1 MKILLK
7 ILLLLVAALWIVGA
21 YFFLTNN
28 DKSPKFIGFG
38 VLILTLV
45 LMPLFIYHR
54 YNGKDLKR
62 YSLKHNDPN
71 ASRIDD

>member
-1 MKILLK
+1 MKIILQTLLALVL
-7 ILLLLVAALWIVGA
+7 ILWSIGA
-21 YFFLTNN
+21 ILHLT
-28 DKSPKFIGFG
+28 DHEKSPIFIGIG

-54 YNGKDLKR
+54 YNGKDLTK

-71 ASRIDD
+71 ASRIED

>member
-1 MKILLK
+1 MI
-7 ILLLLVAALWIVGA
+7 VMGLWIVGA
-21 YFFLTNN
+21 FFYLTNN

-38 VLILTLV
+38 VLILTLA

-54 YNGKDLKR
+54 YNGKDITK

-71 ASRIDD
+71 ASKIED

>member
-7 ILLLLVAALWIVGA
+7 ILLAIVFVLWSVGA
-21 YFFLTNN
+21 YLFLTDNP
-28 DKSPKFIGFG
+28 KSPKFIGFG
-38 VLILTLV
+38 VIILTLV

-54 YNGKDLKR
+54 YNGKDLTK

-71 ASRIDD
+71 ASRIED